1 MSLKHYTNRQLR
13 RALGKFST
21 VETEVDLGAQL
32 VLRITE
38 VEDAYALLDRM
49 VAQEARQGPRAE
61 RFPYWAEIWPS
72 SVGLARWFC
81 EQGLEA
87 PAGGVRE
94 LGCGLGLVGVALA
107 RLGWRVEATDFVETA
122 LVFATH
128 NARANQAET
137 HHGTAYL
144 DWRHPAGLPVS
155 CLVAA
160 DVVYERQNHAYLNG
174 VLQYLLLPGGRFF
187 LADPQRPAARHF
199 VVLLEEQ
206 GYEHQVETRPVR
218 WKSLEHRLDIHTF
231 TKPQQRF
238 HPPRVGFSNG
248 P

>member
-13 RALGKFST
+13 RALAKFST
-21 VETEVDLGAQL
+21 KETEVDLGAQQ

-38 VEDAYALLDRM
+38 VEDGYALLDRM
-49 VAQEARQGPRAE
+49 IAQEEQGGARSE
-61 RFPYWAEIWPS
+61 RFPYWAELWPS
-72 SVGLARWFC
+72 SVCLARWFC
-81 EQGLEA
+81 EQELEA

-144 DWRHPAGLPVS
+144 DWRHPTGLPVS
-155 CLVAA
+155 CLVAS
-160 DVVYERQNHAYLNG
+160 DVVYEKQNHPYLCK
-174 VLQYLLLPGGRFF
+174 VLHHLLLPGGRFF
-187 LADPQRPAARHF
+187 LADPQRPAARRF
-199 VVLLEEQ
+199 VAILEQQ
-206 GYEHQVETRPVR
+206 GYTHQVETRPVR
-218 WKSLEHRLDIHTF
+218 WKSLEHQVDIHTF
-231 TKPQQRF
+231 IKP
-238 HPPRVGFSNG
+238 
-248 P
+248 